1 MSSLLAII
9 FGLIQGATEFLP
21 VSSSAHLTIFG
32 YILKL
37 QEKDALPFFLV
48 LHFGTLLALLIF
60 FRKELIKL
68 TIGSVKGDK
77 ETYRIILFIV
87 LTTLATGILGLL
99 FKKFVEEAMVSIL
112 YPTIF
117 LILTAIL
124 LFSTKLIRE
133 KDKKVVTMGCLAALF
148 IGVAQGIAVFPGISR
163 SGVTIVSALM
173 VGLSR
178 EEAFDYSFLAS
189 IPAIFG
195 AFVVE
200 IKGVTDMTS
209 DFGLFSII
217 IGFFV
222 SFIIGY
228 FSLFFLKGCVI
239 KGKLHYF
246 GIYCLFV
253 SCIGFLIAFH

>member
-1 MSSLLAII
+1 MSSLLAIL

-21 VSSSAHLTIFG
+21 VSSSAHLTILG

-48 LHFGTLLALLIF
+48 LHLGTLIALLIF
-60 FRKELIKL
+60 FRKELTKL
-68 TIGSVKGDK
+68 AVFSLKGDK
-77 ETYRIILFIV
+77 ETCRIILFIV
-87 LTTLATGILGLL
+87 LTTGATGILGLS

-112 YPTIF
+112 YPAIF

-124 LFSTKLIRE
+124 LFSTKFIKE
-133 KDKKVVTMGCLAALF
+133 KDRKVVTLGWLSAVI
-148 IGVAQGIAVFPGISR
+148 IGIAQGIAVFPGISR
-163 SGVTIVSALM
+163 SGATIVSALM

-178 EEAFDYSFLAS
+178 EEAFDYSFIAS
-189 IPAIFG
+189 IPAILG
-195 AFVVE
+195 AFVIE
-200 IKGVTDMTS
+200 FKGVTNMTN
-209 DFGLFSII
+209 DFGLMPII
-217 IGFFV
+217 IGFLV

-228 FSLFFLKGCVI
+228 LSLFFLKGCVI

-246 GIYCLFV
+246 GIYCLFI